1 MPSMPS
7 SFLNRTR
14 DARRILVVDLGF
26 LGDSVHLVPACWEL
40 RRNYPNA
47 ELHTLSAVV
56 GSDLLSLAPCVDRAW
71 AYPLTSPSPPWW
83 KHLDILRAIR
93 RERFDVALSFSGGD
107 RPVLVTALSGTRH
120 RLAHDNG
127 RRHFY
132 NRWLVGDWVPRQR
145 DDLPVFEQRRKV
157 LEAAGLSL
165 GPVRWDLRV
174 ADDAE
179 TRALCASLGPRCVHL
194 SLSSNTDLNDWPV
207 TASAEL
213 AERLL
218 ESDARWT
225 VVLTSGSGRREA
237 GRLEEF
243 FARVQNPRVRRL
255 PVGMPLGRLA
265 AVLQG
270 CAAHFGPDSGVLHLA
285 SALGVPT
292 VATFRERGGWRQW
305 VPDSI
310 RHRTLSVPCP
320 CSGDRRGEC
329 ATRGQAVCLA
339 SITISQAL
347 AALRSVLEPNHQG
360 GNPKVP

>member
-1 MPSMPS
+1 MSSMPS
-7 SFLNRTR
+7 SFLDRTR
-14 DARRILVVDLGF
+14 NARKILVVDLGF

-40 RRNYPNA
+40 RRNYPHA

-71 AYPLTSPSPPWW
+71 AYPLSYPSPPWW
-83 KHLDILRAIR
+83 KHLDILQAIR

-107 RPVLVTALSGTRH
+107 RPVMVTALSAARH

-127 RRHFY
+127 RHHFY
-132 NRWLVGDWVPRQR
+132 NRWLAGDWIPRQR
-145 DDLPVFEQRRKV
+145 DDLPVFQQRRKV
-157 LEAAGLSL
+157 LEAAGLFL
-165 GPVRWDLRV
+165 GPVTWDLRV
-174 ADDAE
+174 ADDPE
-179 TRALCASLGPRCVHL
+179 TRALCGSLGPRCVHL

-207 TASAEL
+207 TASATFV
-213 AERLL
+213 ERLL
-218 ESDARWT
+218 ESDAQWS

-243 FARVQNPRVRRL
+243 FARVRSPRVRRL

-265 AVLQG
+265 AVLKG

-285 SALGVPT
+285 SALGDPP

-310 RHRTLSVPCP
+310 RHHSLSVPCP
-320 CSGDRRGEC
+320 CSGARRGEC
-329 ATRGQAVCLA
+329 AARGQAGCLE
-339 SITISQAL
+339 SIPVPQAL
-347 AALRSVLEPNHQG
+347 DALRSVLEPHHRG
-360 GNPKVP
+360 GDPKVL

>member
-7 SFLNRTR
+7 SFFDRTR
-14 DARRILVVDLGF
+14 NARKILVVDLGF

-40 RRNYPNA
+40 RRHYPNA

-71 AYPLTSPSPPWW
+71 AYPLANPSPPWW

-93 RERFDVALSFSGGD
+93 RERFEVALSFSGGD
-107 RPVLVTALSGTRH
+107 RPVMVTALSGARH

-127 RRHFY
+127 RSHFY
-132 NRWLVGDWVPRQR
+132 NRWLVADWVPRQR
-145 DDLPVFEQRRKV
+145 DDLPVFEQRRRI
-157 LEAAGLSL
+157 LEAAGLAL
-165 GPVRWDLRV
+165 GPVTWNLRV

-179 TRALCASLGPRCVHL
+179 TRTLCASLGPRCIHL

-207 TASAEL
+207 ATAAEF

-218 ESDARWT
+218 ESDAGLT
-225 VVLTSGSGRREA
+225 LVLTSGSGRREA
-237 GRLEEF
+237 GRLGEF
-243 FARVQNPRVRRL
+243 FSRVRDPRVRRL
-255 PVGMPLGRLA
+255 PVGMPLDRLA
-265 AVLQG
+265 AVLKG

-305 VPDSI
+305 VPSSN

-320 CSGDRRGEC
+320 CSGDRGGDC
-329 ATRGQAVCLA
+329 AARGQAACLEA
-339 SITISQAL
+339 ITVSQAL
-347 AALRSVLEPNHQG
+347 DAVRSVLAPHDRRGKPE
-360 GNPKVP
+360 VR